1 MYTFILQRN
10 RVWNL
15 KTVLGIQ
22 IEIGWN
28 KILDR
33 IGDDRYNLSPN
44 VVIDKEKLFSVYS
57 YTHRTSS

>member
-33 IGDDRYNLSPN
+33 IGDDRFNLY
-44 VVIDKEKLFSVYS
+44 VYGMS
-57 YTHRTSS
+57 F